1 MSRCIFTVPS
11 RNDLRSIHDF
21 IARDDVETALR
32 FVQHLEQRCKD
43 IVGMPDMERRRDDL
57 SPGLR
62 SVIEGKYIILY
73 RLKDQDIY
81 IMRVLQGSQDLPSQF
96 DEN

>member
-1 MSRCIFTVPS
+1 MSRCIFTVPA
-11 RNDLRSIHDF
+11 RDDLRNIHDF
-21 IARDDVETALR
+21 IARDNVEAALR
-32 FVQHLEQRCKD
+32 FVQLLEKRCKD
-43 IVGMPDMERRRDDL
+43 IVDMPGMGRRREDL

-81 IMRVLQGSQDLPSQF
+81 IMRVLQGSQDLPHQF